1 MFCQMSINRAWW
13 NLTRVLKSLVR
24 SIRTLVYLGNNS
36 VTLAK
41 VTSVRF
47 YSTTLFFARMYVLQY
62 VLTVVR
68 TIKPAG
74 ENQLR
79 FSLLALTKI
88 QIKSRL

>member
-41 VTSVRF
+41 ATSVRF
-47 YSTTLFFARMYVLQY
+47 YSTTTFFARMDRAENSQ
-62 VLTVVR
+62 R
-68 TIKPAG
+68 MPA
-74 ENQLR
+74 ENGDR
-79 FSLLALTKI
+79 
-88 QIKSRL
+88 